1 MYNTIYPGYANSYLG
16 VNNRIVKRKQEEE
29 KSSQSSSNTENNPQD
44 NRRQSSHSYFPNGEK
59 VAIDYTRSRIGID
72 QVLTDFRNTA
82 NAIGAPDK
90 IRAEVD
96 SYLALIES
104 QSQKGTPNPQII
116 QANLR
121 SASQILDEYI
131 TETLKKP
138 SKVVENW
145 VDALF
150 LQQIDYK
157 AAVSKVEEKAVDEE
171 IPSSALEDE
180 IVEEASVDNYS
191 EIVEKPQEVVS
202 SPISQASNSDIYI
215 PQDPQLKRMFVQA
228 KKYAAIDEKE
238 RALYSFQNLME
249 YAQEIGDTQAC
260 AMIHFEE
267 ARLYDD
273 FDRIEDA
280 LYNYDRAAKQSTDNN
295 IKAKS
300 HMYMG
305 KIYDDFVR
313 LDPAIDHYCAAV
325 SFAGEA
331 DNMKLQT
338 KVLADLAQIH
348 TEKYDREN
356 ALMFM
361 GMSDIVVD
369 ETGDIRAKGRIS
381 SQNARNCQKLGETAR
396 ALNYYANSAKS
407 YSSLEDDENLA
418 GNYFAAAEIMLK
430 YGNPAKAKRLLG
442 KAYLAAQSTDNFDLK
457 QQISEKLALV

>member
-16 VNNRIVKRKQEEE
+16 VNNRIVKRKQDGE
-29 KSSQSSSNTENNPQD
+29 KSSQSSQNAENNHKEW
-44 NRRQSSHSYFPNGEK
+44 RRQASSSYFPNGEK
-59 VAIDYTRSRIGID
+59 VAIDYTKKQIGIE

-82 NAIGAPDK
+82 NAIGAPDD
-90 IRAEVD
+90 IRAEVA
-96 SYLALIES
+96 SYLSLIEG
-104 QSQKGTPNPQII
+104 QSQKSNPNPQII
-116 QANLR
+116 QANLK

-131 TETLKKP
+131 TDTLKKP

-157 AAVSKVEEKAVDEE
+157 AKTVEQQSIQPV
-171 IPSSALEDE
+171 EDE
-180 IVEEASVDNYS
+180 IVEE
-191 EIVEKPQEVVS
+191 VVS
-202 SPISQASNSDIYI
+202 DLSSGISSDEQAQEKEQAVQIASGTNSSDIYV
-215 PQDPQLKRMFVQA
+215 PQDPQLRRMFIQA

-249 YAQEIGDTQAC
+249 YADEIGDTQAC

-273 FDRIEDA
+273 FNQISDA
-280 LYNYDRAAKQSTDNN
+280 LYNYDRATKQSSDNN

-305 KIYDDFVR
+305 KIYDDYAR
-313 LDPAIDHYCAAV
+313 LDPAIDHYCAAA
-325 SFAGEA
+325 SYAGEA

-361 GMSDIVVD
+361 GLSDIVVD
-369 ETGDIRAKGRIS
+369 ETGDAKAKGRIS
-381 SQNARNCQKLGETAR
+381 SQNARNCQKLGETSK

-407 YSSLEDDENLA
+407 YSSIDDRENLA
-418 GNYFAAAEIMLK
+418 SNYIAAADIMIS
-430 YGNPAKAKRLLG
+430 YGNPAKARKLLG
-442 KAYLAAQSTDNFDLK
+442 KAYLAAQATGNSTLK
-457 QQISEKLALV
+457 QQVADKIALV

>member
-29 KSSQSSSNTENNPQD
+29 KSSQSSSNAENNPQEG
-44 NRRQSSHSYFPNGEK
+44 RRQPSHSYFPNGEK
-59 VAIDYTRSRIGID
+59 VAIDYTRSRIGIE

-104 QSQKGTPNPQII
+104 QSQKGSPNPQII

-157 AAVSKVEEKAVDEE
+157 AATPQVEENAIEEE
-171 IPSSALEDE
+171 IPSSILEDE
-180 IVEEASVDNYS
+180 IVEEVSVDNDLD
-191 EIVEKPQEVVS
+191 IVEEQLEEVSTTHVV
-202 SPISQASNSDIYI
+202 ATTSDIYV

-249 YAQEIGDTQAC
+249 YAEEIGDVQAC

-313 LDPAIDHYCAAV
+313 LEPAIDHYCAAV
-325 SFAGEA
+325 SYAGEA

-361 GMSDIVVD
+361 GLSDIVVD
-369 ETGDIRAKGRIS
+369 ETGDLRAKGRIS
-381 SQNARNCQKLGETAR
+381 SQNARNCQKLGETSR

-407 YSSLEDDENLA
+407 YSSIQDGENLA
-418 GNYFAAAEIMLK
+418 NNYLAAAEIMLT
-430 YGNPAKAKRLLG
+430 YGNPAKAKKLLG
-442 KAYLAAQSTDNFDLK
+442 KAYLAAQSTDNFELK
-457 QQISEKLALV
+457 QKISMKLSAA

>member
-1 MYNTIYPGYANSYLG
+1 MYNTIYPAYANSYLG
-16 VNNRIVKRKQEEE
+16 VNNRIVKRKQEDE
-29 KSSQSSSNTENNPQD
+29 KSSQSSQNAENNPQEG
-44 NRRQSSHSYFPNGEK
+44 RRQATNSYFPNGEK
-59 VAIDYTRSRIGID
+59 VAIDYTKNQIGIE

-82 NAIGAPDK
+82 NAIGAPDDIK
-90 IRAEVD
+90 SEVA
-96 SYLALIES
+96 SYLSLIEG
-104 QSQKGTPNPQII
+104 QSQKSNPNAQII
-116 QANLR
+116 QANLK

-131 TETLKKP
+131 TDTLKKP

-150 LQQIDYK
+150 LQQINYK
-157 AAVSKVEEKAVDEE
+157 AQTVETASEVETDE
-171 IPSSALEDE
+171 E
-180 IVEEASVDNYS
+180 IVEE
-191 EIVEKPQEVVS
+191 VVS
-202 SPISQASNSDIYI
+202 DFSGGVSGDEQAEEKEQAVQASYGTNSDVYV
-215 PQDPQLKRMFVQA
+215 PQDPQLRRMFIQA

-249 YAQEIGDTQAC
+249 YADEIGDTQAC

-273 FDRIEDA
+273 FNQIGDA
-280 LYNYDRAAKQSTDNN
+280 LYNYDRATKQSNDNN

-305 KIYDDFVR
+305 KIYDDYAR

-348 TEKYDREN
+348 TEKYDKEN

-361 GMSDIVVD
+361 GLSDIVVD
-369 ETGDIRAKGRIS
+369 ETGDAKAKGRIS
-381 SQNARNCQKLGETAR
+381 SQNARNCQRLGETSK

-407 YSSLEDDENLA
+407 YLSIDDSENLA
-418 GNYFAAAEIMLK
+418 ANYIAAADIMIN
-430 YGNPAKAKRLLG
+430 YGNPAKAKKLLG
-442 KAYLAAQSTDNFDLK
+442 KAYLAAQSSGNADLK
-457 QQISEKLALV
+457 QQVAEKIALV